1 MIHALNISDASSEM
15 DRARALLDSKR
26 GILLDWDGCV
36 AIDNKPHAAG
46 AKFMAAYLDRIAIVS
61 NSSSLRPQDIC
72 RALAAC
78 GIHFPGTR
86 IILAGHQVLL
96 RAAKT
101 RRRSLVLGNSTMR
114 ALARELGVIQVTSL
128 IEQVV
133 LLRDTRFTYSRLT
146 QSANAIRQGAKL
158 LVANPDLT
166 HPGEANTIVPETGAL
181 LAALLACVPAHELN
195 MEIIGKPE
203 PYLFTQACLALG
215 VSVEHAVM
223 IGDNAATD
231 IRGADKLGMDSI
243 LVEPGSELCLSAL
256 C

>member
-1 MIHALNISDASSEM
+1 M
-15 DRARALLDSKR
+15 DRARALLESKQ

-46 AKFMAAYLDRIAIVS
+46 ARFMAAHLDRIAIVS

-86 IILAGHQVLL
+86 VILAGHQVLM
-96 RAAKT
+96 RAAET
-101 RRRSLVLGNSTMR
+101 RKRSLVLGNSTMR
-114 ALARELGVIQVTSL
+114 ALARDLGVIQVTNL

-133 LLRDTRFTYSRLT
+133 LLRDSRFTYVRLT
-146 QSANAIRQGAKL
+146 QSANALRQGATL

-166 HPGEANTIVPETGAL
+166 HPGKAGTIIPETGAL
-181 LAALLACVPAHELN
+181 LAALRACVSGHEIN
-195 MEIIGKPE
+195 MEIVGKPA
-203 PYLFTQACLALG
+203 PYLFKRACLALG
-215 VSVEHAVM
+215 ISIDQAVM
-223 IGDNAATD
+223 IGDNASTD
-231 IRGADKLGMDSI
+231 IKGANGLGMDSI
-243 LVEPGSELCLSAL
+243 LVDPGSDLCLSAL